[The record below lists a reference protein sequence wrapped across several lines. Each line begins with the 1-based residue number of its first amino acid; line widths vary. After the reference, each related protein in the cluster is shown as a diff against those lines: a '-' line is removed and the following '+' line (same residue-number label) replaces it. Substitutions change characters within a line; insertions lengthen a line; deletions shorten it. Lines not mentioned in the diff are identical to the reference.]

1 MNEQT
6 GLTARRW
13 ILCVLVL
20 ILGVGLTGC
29 KSPPPAPETT
39 PAGPEITV
47 RSGETIGIRASAK
60 GADGYEWTLGG
71 VGKISG
77 TEGPAILYTAPGEAG
92 MAMLSVTARND
103 RGASPATSLMINVA
117 PVATCRLDALA
128 IPAGWMSGS
137 GAPAPFIKL
146 EAGANCATGASCS
159 RFTYSPGGS
168 WGGVY
173 WWPLTC
179 GESGT
184 KEAWDRVRAGA
195 CGINVLEAC
204 GFSTIYRLTFWARG
218 EREGEVV
225 EFKIGGTDVSPKP
238 GRSTGKVSLE
248 SDWKQYEIDLE
259 GLDLTNAIGLFLWVA
274 TDMDNPEGA
283 TFYLDSVQFEG
294 VK

>member
-6 GLTARRW
+6 GLAARRW
-13 ILCVLVL
+13 IQCAL
-20 ILGVGLTGC
+20 ILTLGVGLTGC

-47 RSGETIGIRASAK
+47 RPGETIGIRASAK
-60 GADGYEWTLGG
+60 GADGYEWTLSGG
-71 VGKISG
+71 GEISG

-117 PVATCRLDALA
+117 PVTTYQLDALA
-128 IPAGWMSGS
+128 IPAGWMSGA
-137 GAPAPFIKL
+137 GAPEPFINL
-146 EAGANCATGASCS
+146 EAGADCPTGASCS

-173 WWPLTC
+173 WWSLEC
-179 GESGT
+179 GESGAE
-184 KEAWDRVRAGA
+184 EAWDRVRAGT
-195 CGINVLEAC
+195 CGINVLEAG

-218 EREGEVV
+218 ERGGEVV

-248 SDWKQYEIDLE
+248 SDWKPYEIDLE
-259 GLDLTNAIGLFLWVA
+259 GLDLTNAIGLFLWIA